1 MTSGSTDA
9 NEAVNISLIQQAPSG
24 PEDVAA
30 FNPKFTYPIFG
41 KEELIFGYEG
51 LSIHLRFAA
60 HDLLPNLEVTW
71 DQKFKT
77 VGDISALDI
86 AGTLSDWL
94 PLSSYP
100 FLHLQGWV

>member
-1 MTSGSTDA
+1 M
-9 NEAVNISLIQQAPSG
+9 NISLIQQGASAP
-24 PEDVAA
+24 EAIA
-30 FNPKFTYPIFG
+30 TFNPKFTYPIFG

-77 VGDISALDI
+77 VGEISALDI

-94 PLSSYP
+94 PPGSSP
-100 FLHLQGWV
+100 FLYEGR